1 MDAVQNV
8 SESDVLNM
16 VLDAYCVTK
25 VYDRAD
31 VDKMMKEDGD
41 IKMDSAP
48 AATIISQ
55 IEKQLGR
62 ELPEPCDLRPEQFC
76 SVKNLVSLIV
86 RKMKEGPGKLLEK
99 SEPAIPVM
107 TGK

>member
-76 SVKNLVSLIV
+76 SVKNLVDLGRAKNEGRAGEANWKRVSLQY
-86 RKMKEGPGKLLEK
+86 L
-99 SEPAIPVM
+99 
-107 TGK
+107 